1 MLSPLSGNEPRTRP
15 TPALRTP
22 SGNSSFDLQH
32 RENNLRHD
40 REALAAERQ
49 QLAQERRQ
57 LERDRQTF
65 EEQQEQR
72 DQQRDQQI
80 AERHAAARAEVMAGD
95 LAHDIDDN
103 RPGYVASQIIAAA
116 AKARGQLTEAPTGL
130 ALAIVKAGQVRRG
143 EVGTDDPHLPENA
156 KARAIILSGRR
167 RRGEVISE
175 SDEAFLNSYLEKADG
190 RHRHR

>member
-1 MLSPLSGNEPRTRP
+1 MTPLSGHEPRTRQ
-15 TPALRTP
+15 TPAMRTP

-40 REALAAERQ
+40 REALADERQ

-57 LERDRQTF
+57 LERDRQAF
-65 EEQQEQR
+65 DEQVEER

-80 AERHAAARAEVMAGD
+80 VERHAAARAEVLAGD

-116 AKARGQLTEAPTGL
+116 AKARGQLAEAPTGL
-130 ALAIVKAGQVRRG
+130 ALSIIKAGQVRRG
-143 EVGTDDPHLPENA
+143 EAGTDDPPLPENA

-167 RRGEVISE
+167 RRGEAISE
-175 SDEAFLNSYLEKADG
+175 SDEAFLSSYLEKADG
-190 RHRHR
+190 RYRR